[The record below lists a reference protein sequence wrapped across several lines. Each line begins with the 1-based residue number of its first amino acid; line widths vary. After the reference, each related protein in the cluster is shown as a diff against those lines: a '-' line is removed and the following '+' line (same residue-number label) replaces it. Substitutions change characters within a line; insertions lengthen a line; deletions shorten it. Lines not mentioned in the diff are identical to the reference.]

1 MSYRDPKIYAA
12 NPTAFS
18 KGFMQ
23 SFQTGIE
30 AIAKRKEEKD
40 KIAKEAEAAE
50 AALISATDLGGYQD
64 LDKKIYDAF
73 QNNIRGIV
81 DAGTFA
87 NMTPAEKQKTLF
99 ELRDFKQGFSKFS
112 GILSLPASRIDKRNS
127 DILELKTAIAS
138 SPDSIQVTG
147 SGLDMSIN
155 FTTKSGESKSVS
167 LKKLN
172 STKVIDITEFEEA
185 HRKFDGDMFNNA
197 NTILLAGAKSGK
209 YGQAEQL
216 VLNDYATQ
224 LQDEFDEEDYA
235 YVYTNKIGGDYGGS
249 PEELQEKKKAVIDYK
264 LNEYKQVVD
273 SRKEYSEIFAP
284 EIEKPTPAKDPRS
297 YSQVI
302 TDNLAQQRISKLSQ
316 TKLFDVQGPKYSDGS
331 GIKSGLIGES
341 LFIPGESIDDIQ
353 FTNDFRNLQ
362 TKGAELGF
370 EILISTDETKM
381 SKEYEEEIYEPTYI
395 TIKDNYNNQQ
405 RKIPL
410 SNLTTGMVTNIM
422 EEMITYKSSF
432 TPTGQFNTEAP
443 SLPIF

>member
-12 NPTAFS
+12 DPTAFS

-23 SFQTGIE
+23 SFQTSIE

-40 KIAKEAEAAE
+40 RIAKEAEAAE

-155 FTTKSGESKSVS
+155 FTSKSGESKSVS
-167 LKKLN
+167 IKKLN

-185 HRKFDGDMFNNA
+185 HKKFDGDMFDNA

-284 EIEKPTPAKDPRS
+284 KPEIEKQTPAKDPRS
-297 YSQVI
+297 F
-302 TDNLAQQRISKLSQ
+302 AQQLKDANASNRLNALRNIDIKSPVGPVEESGKKPKDFASTLFKPSEKSGMSNTTQ
-316 TKLFDVQGPKYSDGS
+316 FYNDLKVKMSNLGFDVA
-331 GIKSGLIGES
+331 LEGE
-341 LFIPGESIDDIQ
+341 IMKQVNGDPIYYP
-353 FTNDFRNLQ
+353 
-362 TKGAELGF
+362 
-370 EILISTDETKM
+370 ST
-381 SKEYEEEIYEPTYI
+381 IV
-395 TIKDNYNNQQ
+395 IKDNFSRQS
-405 RKIPL
+405 RTLPL
-410 SNLTTGMVTNIM
+410 QNLTPDILNNTLDNLIKVDT
-422 EEMITYKSSF
+422 SF
-432 TPTGQFNTEAP
+432 LMSPQQGQGGLPVFNQN
-443 SLPIF
+443 